1 MTSRE
6 NFEIIYKEYAP
17 TIRKLCLSYTGDK
30 DNAEDLIQET
40 FIAVWKKIDSFRNDA
55 KLSTWIY
62 RIAINNCLMSIRKQQ
77 YYIEK
82 IAGKTFI
89 DIPDETSDEKAQ
101 QIDLLYKCIS
111 KLKEADRILIT
122 FVLDEKPYEEIA
134 EITGITEN
142 NLRVKIH
149 RIKKELTEIFHKYAR
164 L

>member
-17 TIRKLCLSYTGDK
+17 TIRKLCLSYTGNK

-77 YYIEK
+77 YLEK
-82 IAGKTFI
+82 IANKTFI

-149 RIKKELTEIFHKYAR
+149 RIKKELTQIFHKYAR

>member
-17 TIRKLCLSYTGDK
+17 TIRKLCLSYTGNK

-77 YYIEK
+77 YLEK
-82 IAGKTFI
+82 IANKTFV

-101 QIDLLYKCIS
+101 QIDLLYRCIS

-149 RIKKELTEIFHKYAR
+149 RIKKELTQIFHKYAR

>member
-55 KLSTWIY
+55 KLGTWIY

-77 YYIEK
+77 YIEK
-82 IAGKTFI
+82 IANKSFI
-89 DIPDETSDEKAQ
+89 DIPDETSDEKVQ

>member
-1 MTSRE
+1 MTSKE
-6 NFEIIYKEYAP
+6 NFEIIYKKYAP

-40 FIAVWKKIDSFRNDA
+40 FITVWRKIDSFRNDA

-62 RIAINNCLMSIRKQQ
+62 RIAINNCLMSIRKYQR
-77 YYIEK
+77 IEK
-82 IAGKTFI
+82 IADDSII
-89 DIPDETSDEKAQ
+89 DMPDETSDEKVQ

-111 KLKEADRILIT
+111 KLKEADRVLIT
-122 FVLDEKPYEEIA
+122 FVLDEKSYEEIA

-149 RIKKELTEIFHKYAR
+149 RIKKELTDIFHKYAR

>member
-17 TIRKLCLSYTGDK
+17 TIRKLCLSYTGNK

-40 FIAVWKKIDSFRNDA
+40 FIAVWNKIDSFRNDA

-77 YYIEK
+77 YLEK
-82 IAGKTFI
+82 IANKTFI

-101 QIDLLYKCIS
+101 QIDLLYKSIS

-149 RIKKELTEIFHKYAR
+149 RIKKELTQIFHKYAR

>member
-17 TIRKLCLSYTGDK
+17 TIRKLCLSYTGNK

-40 FIAVWKKIDSFRNDA
+40 FIAVWNKIDSFRNDA

-77 YYIEK
+77 YLEK
-82 IAGKTFI
+82 IANKTFI

-149 RIKKELTEIFHKYAR
+149 RIKKELTQIFHKYAR